1 MSKGTAE
8 ATFHPRVAIVTG
20 AGRGIGRA
28 TALAFARHGIA
39 VALASRRPADLM
51 AVEAQIEGMGGRAVA
66 LPTDVS
72 ATAEVEK
79 LVEETERT
87 LGDIDLLVN
96 NAGVVEPNP
105 IVATSDESWDR
116 VLDVNLKG
124 AFLCTRA
131 VLAQM
136 IDRRRGRILNVA
148 AISGRLG
155 TPRLASYC
163 ASKWGLIGF
172 TKAAAEEVAPH
183 NVQIMA
189 VCPGSVDPEMLAKGL
204 PGAKPDMAPDAVAAL
219 LLYLGTEAPDAMNGS
234 ALAMFG

>member
-8 ATFHPRVAIVTG
+8 ATFQPRVAIVTG

-51 AVEAQIEGMGGRAVA
+51 AVEAQIEQMGGRALA

-96 NAGVVEPNP
+96 NAGVVEPNL

-136 IDRRRGRILNVA
+136 IDRRRGRILNVSS
-148 AISGRLG
+148 ISGRLG

-189 VCPGSVDPEMLAKGL
+189 VCPGSVDTEMLAKGL

-234 ALAMFG
+234 AIDMFG